1 MKKITTSIP
10 NIDFDVPDEKSYL
23 PDSVTRYVRHI
34 NEDEFEILRSVFG
47 FFGAK
52 KVKSEV
58 NVEVLHVKAIN
69 IYYLNPCGP
78 GCCPPQLLFQI
89 NHRDYLY
96 ITSVAYSHGLNLFA
110 DEQENLKSFFEN
122 LLVVRSEKSH
132 LPIQILG
139 TGKLLSVKEIEIRT
153 SGQNELL
160 VFTANLEGQYCT
172 FLRSNELPEALKDK
186 LISI

>member
-1 MKKITTSIP
+1 MK
-10 NIDFDVPDEKSYL
+10 NLYL
-23 PDSVTRYVRHI
+23 PDSVKRCVRPM

-52 KVKSEV
+52 KVESEG
-58 NVEVLHVKAIN
+58 NVEVLHMRAII

-89 NHRDYLY
+89 NQCDYLY
-96 ITSVAYSHGLNLFA
+96 IAGMTYSHGLDLFA
-110 DEQENLKSFFEN
+110 DEEENLKSFFEN

-132 LPIQILG
+132 IPIQILG
-139 TGKLLSVKEIEIRT
+139 TGKPLSVKEIEIRT
-153 SGQNELL
+153 SDQNELL
-160 VFTANLEGQYCT
+160 VFTANLEGLYCT

-186 LISI
+186 FFSI